1 MPLLLKH
8 GNQPEYRDEVV
19 CKFSATF
26 TVRKSIF
33 SDGRFWSIF
42 VIFSSFFVTFRN
54 FSIVCRRGSVRN
66 RSELFAAKIREPAT
80 PERAVHMCGNG
91 QYRSLP
97 RGAVCTF
104 FGRHELAAFS
114 GGPDSLPDDP
124 DSKSVPIA
132 PDPSRPVLELFQQ
145 SCPAIEGDATQS
157 AQNLT
162 SLGIQCGQ
170 EP

>member
-1 MPLLLKH
+1 MPLALKH

-33 SDGRFWSIF
+33 FRWSILDNF
-42 VIFSSFFVTFRN
+42 RNFSSFFVTFRN
-54 FSIVCRRGSVRN
+54 FSIVYRPGSVRN
-66 RSELFAAKIREPAT
+66 RSELFASKIRAPAT

-104 FGRHELAAFS
+104 FGKHELAAFS
-114 GGPDSLPDDP
+114 GGPVSQMIQIPNRSRSLQIRPDW
-124 DSKSVPIA
+124 
-132 PDPSRPVLELFQQ
+132 F
-145 SCPAIEGDATQS
+145 
-157 AQNLT
+157 
-162 SLGIQCGQ
+162 
-170 EP
+170 